1 MKKEMIITAQTE
13 IREHK
18 KKVKKFNGDGKK
30 SGKSGIMV
38 IIIRRKRK

>member
-13 IREHK
+13 IRNK
-18 KKVKKFNGDGKK
+18 KKVNKFNGDGKK
-30 SGKSGIMV
+30 SGRSGIMI